1 MSTEHI
7 VNRITSPFQEIE
19 AAKLGPSAAEELESI
34 FKKPIGVTVIEH
46 REDSDTVQHILP
58 SAEDLDTVVAESE
71 DNIGNVITEPVIQDW
86 SGGPGHVST
95 AEVVALVLKKQLE
108 FEAKVTAAFKHL
120 GLDTRRFF
128 GV

>member
-1 MSTEHI
+1 MSIEHI
-7 VNRITSPFQEIE
+7 VNRVTPTPFQQIE
-19 AAKLGPSAAEELESI
+19 ANKLAGSSEPGSYNPDYLQAGNEQA
-34 FKKPIGVTVIEH
+34 
-46 REDSDTVQHILP
+46 SDTNLP

-71 DNIGNVITEPVIQDW
+71 DNIGNVITEPVVQYW
-86 SGGPGHVST
+86 SRGPGHVST

-108 FEAKVTAAFKHL
+108 FEEKVTAAFKHL